1 MQLLHTPLSHC
12 SPQHAI
18 TPILP
23 FSSLSTHPNPLSHS
37 PLDCRSHLST
47 PPIHLSHHSTAT
59 PPNPVRFFLAQTS
72 VTISPSL
79 PSWVVCATILYRRL
93 VFMFV
98 FRVACRIAAP
108 RLSEPSSHSR
118 TLTRF
123 LSEPSSLQDSD
134 RHTRAHARD
143 PKSPKSPPAFR
154 LHSPISLLHSFI
166 HILQR
171 NMLACKLGQPGGR
184 DPPWLPRV
192 HHTCPSPL
200 AHVASVVCVV
210 FCRTPCLPSVA
221 AYLGA
226 SPFSVR
232 VSS

>member
-1 MQLLHTPLSHC
+1 MILLY
-12 SPQHAI
+12 
-18 TPILP
+18 
-23 FSSLSTHPNPLSHS
+23 
-37 PLDCRSHLST
+37 
-47 PPIHLSHHSTAT
+47 
-59 PPNPVRFFLAQTS
+59 
-72 VTISPSL
+72 
-79 PSWVVCATILYRRL
+79 WVVCATIWYRRL

-108 RLSEPSSHSR
+108 PTLSDPSSHSR

-166 HILQR
+166 HMLQR

-184 DPPWLPRV
+184 DPPRLPRV
-192 HHTCPSPL
+192 RHTCHSPL
-200 AHVASVVCVV
+200 AHVASVVCAE
-210 FCRTPCLPSVA
+210 FCRTPLLPSIA